1 MKWGC
6 DVLFYWSKF
15 RKNPLFCASLI
26 IVLLLYC
33 MAVFAPCLARHD
45 PNKIDT
51 SNWLTPPDDQNWF
64 GTDRLGRDIFSR
76 VVYGSRVSL
85 TVGFISTALV
95 ILIGTL
101 LGSLAGY
108 YGGFWDTVIM
118 RFTDVIMVFPTLF
131 LIITLVSLFE
141 PGLFYIILVIGFV
154 GWTSVARLVRAE
166 IISLREREYIQ
177 AARVLG
183 ASDSR
188 IIFRHLLPN
197 AMGTIIVAATL
208 SIPAAIL
215 AEAGLSFLG
224 FGVPAPIPSWG
235 NMLREAQ
242 GYLRQAWWYAAFPG
256 FFIFLTVMAFN
267 LLGEGLRDSMDP

>member
-1 MKWGC
+1 MFFSWKK
-6 DVLFYWSKF
+6 LQ
-15 RKNPLFCASLI
+15 KNPLACMSLL
-26 IVLLLYC
+26 IVILLYC
-33 MAVFAPCLARHD
+33 TAVFAPYLAVHD
-45 PNKIDT
+45 PYKTDT
-51 SNWLTPPDDQNWF
+51 QNWLNPPDSNNWF

-95 ILIGTL
+95 ILIGTM
-101 LGSLAGY
+101 LGSLAGF
-108 YGGFWDTVIM
+108 YGGLWDSLIM
-118 RFTDVIMVFPTLF
+118 RFTDIIMVFPTLF

-141 PGLFYIILVIGFV
+141 PGLFYIILIIGFV

-166 IISLREREYIQ
+166 FISLREREFIQ

-183 ASDSR
+183 ASDAR

-208 SIPAAIL
+208 SVPAAIL

-224 FGVPAPIPSWG
+224 FGVPSPIPSWG

-242 GYLRQAWWYAAFPG
+242 GYLRQAWWFAAFPG
-256 FFIFLTVMAFN
+256 MFIFLTVMSFN
-267 LLGEGLRDSMDP
+267 LLGEGLRDAMDP

>member
-1 MKWGC
+1 MF
-6 DVLFYWSKF
+6 FYWRKF
-15 RKNPLFCASLI
+15 RKNPLSCASLV

-33 MAVFAPCLARHD
+33 MAAFAPWLASYD
-45 PNKIDT
+45 PHKTDT
-51 SNWLTPPDDQNWF
+51 QNWLNPPDGQNWF

-95 ILIGTL
+95 ILIGTM

-108 YGGFWDTVIM
+108 YGGFWDTLIM

-141 PGLFYIILVIGFV
+141 PGLIYIILVIGFV

-166 IISLREREYIQ
+166 FISLREREFIQ
-177 AARVLG
+177 AVRVLG

-208 SIPAAIL
+208 SVPAAIL

-242 GYLRQAWWYAAFPG
+242 GYLRHSWWYAAFPG

-267 LLGEGLRDSMDP
+267 LLGEGLRDAMDP

>member
-1 MKWGC
+1 MFFNWRN
-6 DVLFYWSKF
+6 F
-15 RKNPLFCASLI
+15 RKNPLSCAGLV

-33 MAVFAPCLARHD
+33 TAAFAPILARED
-45 PNKIDT
+45 PYQTNT
-51 SNWLTPPDDQNWF
+51 ENWLKSPDEQNWF
-64 GTDRLGRDIFSR
+64 GTDRLGRDVFSR

-85 TVGFISTALV
+85 AVGFISTALV
-95 ILIGTL
+95 ILLGTIF
-101 LGSLAGY
+101 GSVSGY
-108 YGGFWDTVIM
+108 YGGIWDTLIM

-141 PGLFYIILVIGFV
+141 PGMLYIILVIGFV

-166 IISLREREYIQ
+166 FISLREREYVQ
-177 AARVLG
+177 AARALG
-183 ASDSR
+183 ASDIR

-208 SIPAAIL
+208 SVPAAIL

-256 FFIFLTVMAFN
+256 LFIFLTVMAFN